1 MTVQGF
7 PTAVK
12 WITAAKDW
20 SLWSSRVRG
29 WCGGK
34 RRGEGGVGGV
44 EREVEREVEGEV
56 EGGEGG

>member
-29 WCGGK
+29 WCGGN

-44 EREVEREVEGEV
+44 EREAEREVEG
-56 EGGEGG
+56 